1 MKKNIL
7 LSGIIVV
14 MSCLMVSQI
23 SAQMHFGFG
32 GGYWGGRYYN
42 RPYPQH
48 RTNNN
53 NNNEK
58 KKEEPKF
65 IPTVN
70 ISVGFG
76 YPNLDKYLM
85 PDIYNLNKGT
95 YQKTG
100 TYFANLDYQF
110 NRFTS
115 IGLMGTYGTNSV
127 SYYDP
132 SGSPTSAPVYNGTLT
147 GWSVMA
153 NMVNYF
159 LPVDQAKVNM
169 YLRLAGGVNV
179 WDQSITDANGLKQNN
194 INEPSE
200 FAYQVSLG
208 ADFNLNPRAAI
219 FVEAG
224 YGKYILAGG
233 LKFRF

>member
-7 LSGIIVV
+7 LSGIILV
-14 MSCLMVSQI
+14 MSCVLVSQLN
-23 SAQMHFGFG
+23 AQLRFGFG
-32 GGYWGGRYYN
+32 GGYNGGRYYN

-48 RTNNN
+48 RNNG
-53 NNNEK
+53 NNEK
-58 KKEEPKF
+58 KEQPKF
-65 IPTVN
+65 VPTVN

-76 YPNLDKYLM
+76 YPNVDKYLL
-85 PDIYNLNKGT
+85 PDLSYLGYSKGN
-95 YQKTG
+95 YQNTG

-110 NRFTS
+110 SRFTS

-127 SYYDP
+127 SYFN
-132 SGSPTSAPVYNGTLT
+132 SPTGGAGFNGTLT

-153 NMVNYF
+153 NMINYF
-159 LPVDQAKVNM
+159 LPVDQAKVNG
-169 YLRLAGGVNV
+169 YLRLAGGVDV
-179 WDQSITDANGLKQNN
+179 WDQKITDANGITQNN
-194 INEPSE
+194 ISNPSE

-233 LKFRF
+233 LKFKF